1 MKKLSKPVLTRIIVY
16 ALLVLA
22 LLVVAQ
28 FLNSYFLQIIIYIF
42 MFAYFASAWNIL
54 SGFAGQFSL
63 GHAIFIG
70 VGAYTSTIL
79 YVQYGVS
86 PWFGMFAGGLLAAIL
101 GVIIGLPCFK
111 LQSTYF
117 TLTTIALAN
126 IMLLAVQSI
135 RNIGP
140 IQINAARGIMIPA
153 IDGNNFWV
161 MQFVDKK
168 YYLYIILVF
177 LGILLALCQW
187 IKTSKMG
194 YQLAAVANN
203 QDAAESLCVNSRMLK
218 LKAMAISAF
227 RCGIGGTFYAQ
238 LILVCNPRVCLQ
250 RRCLTSLPSS
260 PCSAARVWSSD
271 RRSVR

>member
-1 MKKLSKPVLTRIIVY
+1 MKKCSKPVLTRILIC

-22 LLVVAQ
+22 LLVAAQ

-86 PWFGMFAGGLLAAIL
+86 PWIGMFAGGLLAAIL

-126 IMLLAVQSI
+126 K
-135 RNIGP
+135 IGR
-140 IQINAARGIMIPA
+140 AH
-153 IDGNNFWV
+153 V
-161 MQFVDKK
+161 
-168 YYLYIILVF
+168 
-177 LGILLALCQW
+177 
-187 IKTSKMG
+187 
-194 YQLAAVANN
+194 
-203 QDAAESLCVNSRMLK
+203 
-218 LKAMAISAF
+218 
-227 RCGIGGTFYAQ
+227 
-238 LILVCNPRVCLQ
+238 
-250 RRCLTSLPSS
+250 
-260 PCSAARVWSSD
+260 
-271 RRSVR
+271 